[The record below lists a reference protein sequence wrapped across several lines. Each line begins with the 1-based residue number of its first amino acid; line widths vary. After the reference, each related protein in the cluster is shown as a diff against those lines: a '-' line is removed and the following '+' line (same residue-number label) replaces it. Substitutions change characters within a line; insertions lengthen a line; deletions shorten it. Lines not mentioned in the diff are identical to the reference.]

1 MSNDVTACYWEYKV
15 SVNMGVDM
23 FKRTKK
29 MYVTFFKRKI
39 VYWYSIF
46 KNLYKI

>member
-1 MSNDVTACYWEYKV
+1 MQNDVTACNWEYKV

-46 KNLYKI
+46 